1 MSQEEKEEKVEK
13 LEAAMEK
20 YRNIRECLTGLYDI
34 MNINFNEKNI
44 FHQVAMDNLI
54 NLNNNILEMLR
65 ESYTPRE
72 IRMRL
77 REIEFDEKQAE
88 EVFPL

>member
-1 MSQEEKEEKVEK
+1 MSQEEKQEK
-13 LEAAMEK
+13 LEAAMER
-20 YRNIRECLTGLYDI
+20 YRNVRECLTGLYDI
-34 MNINFNEKNI
+34 MNISFSEKNI
-44 FHQVAMDNLI
+44 MHQAAMDNLI
-54 NLNNNILEMLR
+54 NLNNYILEMLR

-88 EVFPL
+88 EIFPL

>member
-1 MSQEEKEEKVEK
+1 M
-13 LEAAMEK
+13 
-20 YRNIRECLTGLYDI
+20 TDLYDI
-34 MNINFNEKNI
+34 MNISFTENNI
-44 FHQVAMDNLI
+44 MHQAAMDNLI
-54 NLNNNILEMLR
+54 SLNNNILEILR
-65 ESYTPRE
+65 DSFTPRE

>member
-1 MSQEEKEEKVEK
+1 MGQEEREEKM
-13 LEAAMEK
+13 EAVMDK
-20 YRNIRECLTGLYDI
+20 YRNVRECLAGLYDI
-34 MNINFNEKNI
+34 MNINFNEKDI
-44 FHQVAMDNLI
+44 MHQAAMDNLI
-54 NLNNNILEMLR
+54 NLNNNILEILR
-65 ESYTPRE
+65 DSFTPRE

>member
-1 MSQEEKEEKVEK
+1 MSQEEKQEK
-13 LEAAMEK
+13 LEAAMER
-20 YRNIRECLTGLYDI
+20 YRNVRECLTGLYDI
-34 MNINFNEKNI
+34 MNISFSEKNI
-44 FHQVAMDNLI
+44 MHQAAMDNLI
-54 NLNNNILEMLR
+54 NLNNFILEMLR

-88 EVFPL
+88 EIFPL

>member
-1 MSQEEKEEKVEK
+1 MSQEEKQEK
-13 LEAAMEK
+13 LDAAMER

-34 MNINFNEKNI
+34 MNISFNDKNI
-44 FHQVAMDNLI
+44 MHQAAMDNLL
-54 NLNNNILEMLR
+54 NLNNNILKMLR

-88 EVFPL
+88 EIFPL

>member
-1 MSQEEKEEKVEK
+1 MSQEEKQEK
-13 LEAAMEK
+13 LEAAMER
-20 YRNIRECLTGLYDI
+20 YRNVRECLTGLYDI
-34 MNINFNEKNI
+34 MNINFSENNI
-44 FHQVAMDNLI
+44 MHQAAMDNLL

-88 EVFPL
+88 EIFPL

>member
-1 MSQEEKEEKVEK
+1 MSQEEKVEK
-13 LEAAMEK
+13 LDAAMEK

-34 MNINFNEKNI
+34 MDISFNEKNI
-44 FHQVAMDNLI
+44 MHQAAMDNLI
-54 NLNNNILEMLR
+54 NLNKNILEMLR

-77 REIEFDEKQAE
+77 REIEFDEKQTE
-88 EVFPL
+88 EIFPL

>member
-1 MSQEEKEEKVEK
+1 MGQEEWEEK
-13 LEAAMEK
+13 LDATMEK

-34 MNINFNEKNI
+34 MNINFSEKDI
-44 FHQVAMDNLI
+44 FHQIALDNLI
-54 NLNNNILEMLR
+54 NLNNNILEILR
-65 ESYTPRE
+65 GTFTPRE

>member
-1 MSQEEKEEKVEK
+1 
-13 LEAAMEK
+13 MEK
-20 YRNIRECLTGLYDI
+20 YRNARECLAGLYDI
-34 MNINFNEKNI
+34 MNISFTEKNI
-44 FHQVAMDNLI
+44 MHQVAMDNLI

-88 EVFPL
+88 EIFPL

>member
-1 MSQEEKEEKVEK
+1 MSQEEKQEK
-13 LEAAMEK
+13 LDAAMEK
-20 YRNIRECLTGLYDI
+20 YCNIRECLTGLCDI
-34 MNINFNEKNI
+34 MNINFDDKNV
-44 FHQVAMDNLI
+44 FHQAAMDNLI
-54 NLNNNILEMLR
+54 NNILELLR

-72 IRMRL
+72 IRIRL

>member
-1 MSQEEKEEKVEK
+1 
-13 LEAAMEK
+13 
-20 YRNIRECLTGLYDI
+20 
-34 MNINFNEKNI
+34 MNISFNESNI

-72 IRMRL
+72 IGMRL

>member
-1 MSQEEKEEKVEK
+1 MSQEEKQEK
-13 LEAAMEK
+13 LEAAMER
-20 YRNIRECLTGLYDI
+20 YRNVRECLAGLYDI
-34 MNINFNEKNI
+34 MNISFSEKNI
-44 FHQVAMDNLI
+44 MHQAAMDNLI

>member
-1 MSQEEKEEKVEK
+1 MSQEEKVEK
-13 LEAAMEK
+13 LDAAMEK

-34 MNINFNEKNI
+34 MDISFNEKNI
-44 FHQVAMDNLI
+44 MHQAAMDNLI
-54 NLNNNILEMLR
+54 NLNKNILEMLR

-77 REIEFDEKQAE
+77 REIEFDDKQTE
-88 EVFPL
+88 EIFPL

>member
-1 MSQEEKEEKVEK
+1 
-13 LEAAMEK
+13 
-20 YRNIRECLTGLYDI
+20 
-34 MNINFNEKNI
+34 MNISFTENNI
-44 FHQVAMDNLI
+44 MHQAAMDNLI
-54 NLNNNILEMLR
+54 SLNNNILEILR
-65 ESYTPRE
+65 DSFTPRE

>member
-1 MSQEEKEEKVEK
+1 MGQEEKEEK
-13 LEAAMEK
+13 LEAAMEN
-20 YRNIRECLTGLYDI
+20 YRRIRECLTGLYDI
-34 MNINFNEKNI
+34 VNINFSERDI
-44 FHQVAMDNLI
+44 FHQTAVDNLI
-54 NLNNNILEMLR
+54 NLNNNILEILR
-65 ESYTPRE
+65 DSFTPRE